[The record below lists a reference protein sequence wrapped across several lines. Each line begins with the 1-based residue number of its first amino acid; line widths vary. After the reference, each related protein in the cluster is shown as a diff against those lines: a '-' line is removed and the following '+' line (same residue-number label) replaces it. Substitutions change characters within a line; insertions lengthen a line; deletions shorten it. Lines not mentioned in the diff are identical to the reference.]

1 MFVQLRLP
9 LILLFFLLFAHL
21 VSPTANAQN
30 AASVAAEDLATER
43 AESEGQKKEEGL
55 WDGILSSI
63 VDFFVDESPD
73 SDTDESQDLQGN
85 EGKENADQQN
95 AEADATTQDAQKSP
109 PAIGGTR
116 VASNQMHRRRNLRH
130 GHVDDNDVTASHVY
144 QATVN
149 LISEIVILRNAM
161 NIIGRPEKLGFRQH
175 QTSIHAYAKSL
186 ELMQKTA
193 RIQKRLGMIPVEV
206 GHIPVKTLAL
216 VDVYG
221 VVQAIIEELRRIKR
235 QLIVKDDIEFA
246 PFVGGRTPSHVYENL
261 LHASLLLDGLV
272 GRSTTPNDVYVQVL
286 RVHEELNLVATQL
299 DVSLDVEP
307 PPVEH
312 GKQLMAVAQQLL
324 RAGYKLMDLQTRLG
338 MDASNVPNVTLENAT
353 SADVLDATSFLLA
366 EIARIKAHLNIQFTV
381 TQLHDAENMTTTDVF
396 ARLLLVIKNLE
407 KIGEAAERAG

>member
-1 MFVQLRLP
+1 MFAQLRLP
-9 LILLFFLLFAHL
+9 LTLLFFLLSAHL
-21 VSPTANAQN
+21 ISSTADAQN
-30 AASVAAEDLATER
+30 AASSTAEDLATER
-43 AESEGQKKEEGL
+43 AESDGQENEEGL

-73 SDTDESQDLQGN
+73 SDADESQDLQGS
-85 EGKENADQQN
+85 EGTGHADQQN
-95 AEADATTQDAQKSP
+95 AEAHATAQDARKSP
-109 PAIGGTR
+109 PAVGGTR

-144 QATVN
+144 QATEN
-149 LISEIVILRNAM
+149 LISEIEILRNAM
-161 NIIGRPEKLGFRQH
+161 NIIGSPQKIGFRQH
-175 QTSIHAYAKSL
+175 QTPIHAYAKSL
-186 ELMQKTA
+186 EVMQKTA

-216 VDVYG
+216 IDVYG
-221 VVQAIIEELRRIKR
+221 VVQVIIEELRRIKR

-286 RVHEELNLVATQL
+286 RVHEELSLVAAEL
-299 DVSLDVEP
+299 DVSLDGEP

-312 GKQLMAVAQQLL
+312 GKQPMAVAQQLL

-338 MDASNVPNVTLENAT
+338 MDASNVPNFTLENAT
-353 SADVLDATSFLLA
+353 SSDVLDATNFLLA
-366 EIARIKAHLNIQFTV
+366 EIARIKAHLNIQLTV
-381 TQLHDAENMTTTDVF
+381 SQLHAAENMTTTDVF
-396 ARLLLVIKNLE
+396 ARLLLVIKNLD
-407 KIGEAAERAG
+407 KIGKAAERAG